1 MKTFF
6 KTPLSFL
13 IILFL
18 TFSHNLAMAKVYKC
32 KGADGKI
39 EYRQKVCPVDAEEN
53 KMDHLNY
60 KTPEAAPN
68 DNPVAKSKVLQEK
81 QGDDNCFSDACFE
94 QDRRDYLAEHPERCL
109 ERKKIMA
116 GYEARYKTDMAAG
129 KLKGERKKQADTM
142 MEYQRER
149 LKDYCL

>member
-1 MKTFF
+1 MKTIF
-6 KTPLSFL
+6 KTPSSFL
-13 IILFL
+13 IILIL
-18 TFSHNLAMAKVYKC
+18 IFSHNLAMAKVYKC

-39 EYRQKVCPVDAEEN
+39 EYRQTICPVDTEEN

-68 DNPVAKSKVLQEK
+68 DNPVTKLKSIQNR
-81 QGDDNCFSDACFE
+81 QDNVDCVSGACVE
-94 QDRRDYLAEHPERCL
+94 QARRGYIAQHPEKCHD
-109 ERKKIMA
+109 RKKIMA
-116 GYEARYKTDMAAG
+116 TYEAKYKSDMAAG
-129 KLKGERKKQADTM
+129 KLTGEWKKRADDM